1 MPKRSD
7 FLSEHARHVLFVWL
21 AIVPWV
27 LLLALA
33 LQGWGLLD
41 GELVHVIADC
51 HIYDRHVD
59 IVKDLISREPQ
70 PAPMLISDESIQDF
84 YQFTP
89 DSFKLAGYAPLDF
102 DAKIPIAV

>member
-41 GELVHVIADC
+41 GGW
-51 HIYDRHVD
+51 R
-59 IVKDLISREPQ
+59 
-70 PAPMLISDESIQDF
+70 
-84 YQFTP
+84 
-89 DSFKLAGYAPLDF
+89 YAPYL
-102 DAKIPIAV
+102 ILSAVPYIGYVLVKH